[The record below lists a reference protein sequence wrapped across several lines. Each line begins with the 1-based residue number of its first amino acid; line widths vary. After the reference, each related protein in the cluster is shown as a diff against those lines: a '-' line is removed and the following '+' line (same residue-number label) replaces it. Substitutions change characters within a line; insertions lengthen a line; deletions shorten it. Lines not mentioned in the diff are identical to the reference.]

1 MLAAQMKQMGANIA
15 EAKKTAKKLEEDY
28 KIKQRTL
35 ELLDNVDENRAQLQQ
50 ICGEPVLAS
59 WVGAR
64 RLAPPFLIPHRV
76 PHGFTPRS

>member
-50 ICGEPVLAS
+50 ICDKSAKKLIELATVS
-59 WVGAR
+59 IFRTRILG
-64 RLAPPFLIPHRV
+64 
-76 PHGFTPRS
+76 